1 MMRRA
6 VRGQSELR
14 RSSAEARGLTP
25 AGESYFRFRLGNSKG
40 IEPARLRSLFR
51 AAGWT
56 EDIARYS
63 APQIRKLLR
72 QSHTVLTAWDGKN
85 LVGLASAVSD
95 GVLSGMVQNLVVHP
109 RYRRRGLGARLLRE
123 LARVMSAQRIGSI
136 YVLGTPGGRA
146 RAFFNRAG
154 FRPLRWGVYVRL
166 NR

>member
-1 MMRRA
+1 MRRA
-6 VRGQSELR
+6 VRGQSEQR
-14 RSSAEARGLTP
+14 RSATAVRPLTSWK
-25 AGESYFRFRLGNSKG
+25 GTSLQFRLGNSK
-40 IEPARLRSLFR
+40 EVDPTNLRNLFR

-72 QSHTVLTAWDGKN
+72 HSHIVLTAWDGKA

-95 GVLSGMVQNLVVHP
+95 GALSGMVQNLIVHP

-123 LARVMSAQRIGSI
+123 LAREMRAQRIASV
-136 YVLGTPGGRA
+136 YVLGTRGRKA
-146 RAFFNRAG
+146 RAFFSRAG
-154 FRPLRWGVYVRL
+154 FRQLDWNVYVRL